1 MELLRWFL
9 HLLRNPED
17 LIASAISTGYPLLV
31 MMGIIFAETGAMI
44 FFLPGDSLLV
54 TAGVFAANPKY
65 GLNLLQMNVAL
76 SVMAVLGDALSYS
89 IGKRTGPALFS
100 RPKSRLFNPEHI
112 RQAHA
117 FYEKH
122 GGKTIIIARFMPIL
136 RTFVPVVAG
145 VGAMTYR
152 KFALYNIIGAVSWVV
167 SMTLLGFFL
176 GSLFPSIPKRIE
188 LVIIVVVFLSI
199 MPAVVAFLRMRFGK
213 KDSGPDARAP

>member
-1 MELLRWFL
+1 MELLRYFF

-31 MMGIIFAETGAMI
+31 MMAIIFAETGAMV

-65 GLNLLQMNVAL
+65 GLDLLQMNAAL
-76 SVMAVLGDALSYS
+76 SVMAILGDAVSYY
-89 IGKRTGPALFS
+89 IGRRTGPALFS

-112 RQAHA
+112 REAHA

-136 RTFVPVVAG
+136 RTFVPVAAG
-145 VGAMTYR
+145 IGEMTYR
-152 KFALYNIIGAVSWVV
+152 NFAMYNIIGAISWVA
-167 SMTLLGFFL
+167 SMTMLGYFL
-176 GSLFPSIPKRIE
+176 GTLFPSIPKRIE

-199 MPAVVAFLRMRFGK
+199 LPAIIAFLRMKLGK
-213 KDSGPDARAP
+213 KDAASGGGAS

>member
-1 MELLRWFL
+1 MELLRQFL
-9 HLLRNPED
+9 HLIRNPED
-17 LIASAISTGYPLLV
+17 LIAQAIATGYPLLV
-31 MMGIIFAETGAMI
+31 MMAIIFAETGAMI

-65 GLNLLQMNVAL
+65 GLSLLQMNVAL
-76 SVMAVLGDALSYS
+76 SLMAILGDALSYS
-89 IGKRTGPALFS
+89 IGKKTGPALFS

-145 VGAMTYR
+145 IGAMTYR
-152 KFALYNIIGAVSWVV
+152 RFALYNVIGAVSWVV

-199 MPAVVAFLRMRFGK
+199 LPAVIAFARMKLGK
-213 KDSGPDARAP
+213 QGGDSDARVP

>member
-1 MELLRWFL
+1 MELFRYFL

-31 MMGIIFAETGAMI
+31 MMAIIFAETGAMV

-65 GLNLLQMNVAL
+65 GLDLLQMNVAL
-76 SVMAVLGDALSYS
+76 SVMAILGDAVSYY
-89 IGKRTGPALFS
+89 IGRRTGPALFN
-100 RPKSRLFNPEHI
+100 RPKSRLFNPDHI

-136 RTFVPVVAG
+136 RTFVPVAAG
-145 VGAMTYR
+145 IGEMTYR
-152 KFALYNIIGAVSWVV
+152 NFAVFNIIGAVSWVA
-167 SMTLLGFFL
+167 SMTLLGYFL
-176 GSLFPSIPKRIE
+176 GTLFPSIPKRIE

-199 MPAVVAFLRMRFGK
+199 LPAIIAFLRMKLGK
-213 KDSGPDARAP
+213 KDAASGGGAS

>member
-1 MELLRWFL
+1 MELLRQFL
-9 HLLRNPED
+9 HLIRNPEE
-17 LIASAISTGYPLLV
+17 LITQAIATGYPLLV
-31 MMGIIFAETGAMI
+31 MMAIIFAETGAMI

-54 TAGVFAANPKY
+54 TAGVFAANPSY
-65 GLNLLQMNVAL
+65 GLSLLQMNVAL
-76 SVMAVLGDALSYS
+76 SLMAILGDALSYV
-89 IGKRTGPALFS
+89 IGKKTGPALFN
-100 RPKSRLFNPEHI
+100 RPKSWLFNPEHI

-145 VGAMTYR
+145 IGEMTYR
-152 KFALYNIIGAVSWVV
+152 RFALYNVIGAVSWVV

-199 MPAVVAFLRMRFGK
+199 LPAVVAFVRMKLGTRGG
-213 KDSGPDARAP
+213 DSGTRAA

>member
-1 MELLRWFL
+1 MELLRQFL
-9 HLLRNPED
+9 HLIRNPEA
-17 LIASAISTGYPLLV
+17 LITQAIATGYPLLV
-31 MMGIIFAETGAMI
+31 MMAIIFAETGAMI

-54 TAGVFAANPKY
+54 TAGVFAANPSY
-65 GLNLLQMNVAL
+65 GLSMWQMNVAL
-76 SVMAVLGDALSYS
+76 SLMAILGDALSYT
-89 IGKRTGPALFS
+89 IGKKTGPALFN
-100 RPKSRLFNPEHI
+100 RPKSWLFNPEHI

-145 VGAMTYR
+145 IGAMTYR
-152 KFALYNIIGAVSWVV
+152 RFAIYNVIGAVSWVV

-199 MPAVVAFLRMRFGK
+199 LPAVVAFVRMKLGK
-213 KDSGPDARAP
+213 QGADTGTRAP

>member
-1 MELLRWFL
+1 MELLRQFL
-9 HLLRNPED
+9 HLIRNPEE
-17 LIASAISTGYPLLV
+17 LITQAIATGYPLLV
-31 MMGIIFAETGAMI
+31 MMAIIFAETGAMI

-54 TAGVFAANPKY
+54 TAGVFAANPSY
-65 GLNLLQMNVAL
+65 GLSLLQMNVAL
-76 SVMAVLGDALSYS
+76 SLMAILGDALSYV
-89 IGKRTGPALFS
+89 IGKKTGPALFN
-100 RPKSRLFNPEHI
+100 RPKSWLFNPEHI

-145 VGAMTYR
+145 IGEMTYR
-152 KFALYNIIGAVSWVV
+152 RFAIYNVIGAVSWVV

-199 MPAVVAFLRMRFGK
+199 LPAVVAFVRMKLGTRGG
-213 KDSGPDARAP
+213 DSGTRAA

>member
-89 IGKRTGPALFS
+89 IGKRTGPALFN

-117 FYEKH
+117 FY
-122 GGKTIIIARFMPIL
+122 
-136 RTFVPVVAG
+136 
-145 VGAMTYR
+145 
-152 KFALYNIIGAVSWVV
+152 
-167 SMTLLGFFL
+167 
-176 GSLFPSIPKRIE
+176 
-188 LVIIVVVFLSI
+188 
-199 MPAVVAFLRMRFGK
+199 
-213 KDSGPDARAP
+213 